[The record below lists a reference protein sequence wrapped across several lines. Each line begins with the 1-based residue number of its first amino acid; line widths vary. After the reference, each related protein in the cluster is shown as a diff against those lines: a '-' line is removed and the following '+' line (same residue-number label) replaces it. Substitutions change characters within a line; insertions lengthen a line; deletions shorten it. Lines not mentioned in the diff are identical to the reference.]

1 MTTDSLSSDSCS
13 DLECLRVL
21 WLISSSPW
29 AAFLLRSVDR
39 DIPTVILQLFRSILC
54 PQAPTRILYALFNHL
69 SQFFFFILTIKDEF
83 YTLYYITQLVFTI
96 WWSIYIYIY
105 MYVCIYICIYLRVML
120 ILLNIVCYKVNIL
133 PKISKTLLYHF
144 D

>member
-69 SQFFFFILTIKDEF
+69 SQIFFFILTIKDEF

-96 WWSIYIYIY
+96 WCSIYIYIY
-105 MYVCIYICIYLRVML
+105 TYIHIYIYIYLRVML

>member
-1 MTTDSLSSDSCS
+1 MITNSLSSDSCS

-69 SQFFFFILTIKDEF
+69 SQIFFFILTIKDEF

-96 WWSIYIYIY
+96 WCSIYIYIC
-105 MYVCIYICIYLRVML
+105 MYIYIYIYLRVML

-133 PKISKTLLYHF
+133 PKISKILLYHF

>member
-54 PQAPTRILYALFNHL
+54 PQAPTRILYVLFNHL
-69 SQFFFFILTIKDEF
+69 SQNFFFFILTIKDEF

-96 WWSIYIYIY
+96 WCSIYIYIY
-105 MYVCIYICIYLRVML
+105 ICMYIYIYLRVML

>member
-69 SQFFFFILTIKDEF
+69 SQIFFFILTIKDEF

-96 WWSIYIYIY
+96 WCSIYIY
-105 MYVCIYICIYLRVML
+105 MYVYIYIYLRVML